1 MAKVGFG
8 LAESQTCFLI
18 GYQWQPIEIP
28 SKADFTK
35 LAQTYV
41 AMISTFLRNRSDSQ
55 YEM

>member
-35 LAQTYV
+35 LAQNLCRYDQHFFEK
-41 AMISTFLRNRSDSQ
+41 SK
-55 YEM
+55 